1 MFARRSAHNDRQS
14 FLEMPDMMPN
24 FAGVEKFFAH
34 KTFKAVGW
42 VILVASNSPRA
53 KS

>member
-1 MFARRSAHNDRQS
+1 
-14 FLEMPDMMPN
+14 MMPN

-34 KTFKAVGW
+34 MTPSVRLA
-42 VILVASNSPRA
+42 IHVARNTPRA